1 MLMSLS
7 QNDIVKNNLEQIW
20 THQSLKC
27 EMGHK
32 NIRHML
38 EYTRLYKTSVFL
50 AEDRPRTFCGAK
62 RL

>member
-32 NIRHML
+32 NIRRML

>member
-27 EMGHK
+27 EIGHK
-32 NIRHML
+32 NIRRML
-38 EYTRLYKTSVFL
+38 EFTRLYKTSVIL
-50 AEDRPRTFCGAK
+50 VENKPWTFCGAK
-62 RL
+62 R